1 MAIVAARLDNHS
13 PTHSRIDLSMVD
25 ELVESL
31 ADIRRAI
38 IQMRPSP
45 EQAKRLDRIY
55 TSVVIAQSGLLELA
69 GYHSVDTINRE
80 LSAD

>member
-13 PTHSRIDLSMVD
+13 PTHSLIDFSMVD

-45 EQAKRLDRIY
+45 EQAKRLDRIFE
-55 TSVVIAQSGLLELA
+55 SVVNAQSDLLLLA
-69 GYHSVDTINRE
+69 DDSVDTINRE
-80 LSAD
+80 LLAD